1 MTADGSVLTKTFGTG
16 IAYPTRTNDGMV
28 MSDAGKPNPRADSFS
43 LYCNWV
49 ANRVLI
55 SLLQQNY
62 LASKIHRT
70 IRSKHITSNKTIA
83 NLPVP
88 ILPTKGKKANDQ
100 SPILKL
106 IKNQKYLEI
115 NNNIITQQDEKQR
128 KASKPRQLLPIVKKA
143 AQNSMNYAQTEPRP
157 RILFENNN

>member
-1 MTADGSVLTKTFGTG
+1 
-16 IAYPTRTNDGMV
+16 MV

-70 IRSKHITSNKTIA
+70 IRSKHITSNKAIA
-83 NLPVP
+83 NSPVP
-88 ILPTKGKKANDQ
+88 TLPTKVKKAKDNNFTMSVYGNDQ

-115 NNNIITQQDEKQR
+115 AQQDEKQR
-128 KASKPRQLLPIVKKA
+128 KASKPRQLLPIVKKDSIKA
-143 AQNSMNYAQTEPRP
+143 AQNSITYAQTEPRP
-157 RILFENNN
+157 RILLESQMNQDKKA

>member
-83 NLPVP
+83 NSPVP
-88 ILPTKGKKANDQ
+88 ILPTKAKKANDQ

-115 NNNIITQQDEKQR
+115 TQEAVDSQR
-128 KASKPRQLLPIVKKA
+128 
-143 AQNSMNYAQTEPRP
+143 
-157 RILFENNN
+157 

>member
-70 IRSKHITSNKTIA
+70 IRSKHITNNKAIVNSPT
-83 NLPVP
+83 PTP
-88 ILPTKGKKANDQ
+88 PTKGKKANDQ

-115 NNNIITQQDEKQR
+115 AQQDEKQR

-143 AQNSMNYAQTEPRP
+143 V
-157 RILFENNN
+157 

>member
-1 MTADGSVLTKTFGTG
+1 
-16 IAYPTRTNDGMV
+16 MV

-70 IRSKHITSNKTIA
+70 IRSKHITSNKAIA
-83 NLPVP
+83 NSPVP
-88 ILPTKGKKANDQ
+88 ILPAKVKKAFNMSVYGNDQ

-115 NNNIITQQDEKQR
+115 AQQDEKQR

-143 AQNSMNYAQTEPRP
+143 VQNSINYAQTEPRP
-157 RILFENNN
+157 RILLESQINQDKKA